1 MFWRVIVA
9 LLCAAAAFGKRGA
22 AEHGNDKCPRAW
34 WYVSEAELFYLR
46 HLRSC
51 AACAA
56 GCCTTSSARSLCL
69 VSGLLGDVCAICIE
83 LLGDVCAICIEA
95 LCLAAYWCFRA
106 LSGLIWM
113 CVFALSH
120 LAPLELG
127 ACILIG
133 SSVSTVWRS
142 WLALGACSAFALGLA
157 AAGRRCFLWLVVSCI
172 VRTASMLS
180 QHGWVMSPLNIV
192 SMLDGLFVEWGAC
205 DATLGRELLLVM
217 VVCAVVTGSWPLCV
231 CGWRLFAAAC
241 VLRTVR
247 AVTGLLAVL
256 QSMPTGAFQLEVETG
271 WRNCFAVI
279 CLAMILAERHLQG
292 LWRCP
297 LLSGLCMCMFG
308 FGAGCIALACV
319 APSFPGSA
327 AEHDGG
333 AAEPERANAEEVRSV
348 EDIIAVLAEEGGE
361 RAQSIVAAALA
372 VRDARGRGRKDTL
385 RKLAAQWG
393 KILIRRKEGGRW
405 KDRGLDDIQQDIVKA
420 LSQATTACMA
430 KGESDG
436 TAKEQEGSATAA
448 SSSAGPGASS
458 SAGSASRP
466 RKKNSALLLKVR

>member
-1 MFWRVIVA
+1 M
-9 LLCAAAAFGKRGA
+9 
-22 AEHGNDKCPRAW
+22 
-34 WYVSEAELFYLR
+34 S
-46 HLRSC
+46 
-51 AACAA
+51 
-56 GCCTTSSARSLCL
+56 
-69 VSGLLGDVCAICIE
+69 
-83 LLGDVCAICIEA
+83 
-95 LCLAAYWCFRA
+95 
-106 LSGLIWM
+106 
-113 CVFALSH
+113 VFALSH

-192 SMLDGLFVEWGAC
+192 NMLDGLFVEWGAC
-205 DATLGRELLLVM
+205 DATLGRELLLAM
-217 VVCAVVTGSWPLCV
+217 VVRAAVTGSWPLCV

-247 AVTGLLAVL
+247 AVTGLLPVL

-271 WRNCFAVI
+271 WRNCFAVV
-279 CLAMILAERHLQG
+279 CLAMILAERHLQS
-292 LWRCP
+292 LWRCS
-297 LLSGLCMCMFG
+297 LLSGLCMCLLG
-308 FGAGCIALACV
+308 FGAGCIALAFV

-333 AAEPERANAEEVRSV
+333 AAEHERANAEEVRSV

-393 KILIRRKEGGRW
+393 KILIRRKEDGRW

-430 KGESDG
+430 KGESDENG
-436 TAKEQEGSATAA
+436 EEQEKSATAA

-466 RKKNSALLLKVR
+466 RKNSA